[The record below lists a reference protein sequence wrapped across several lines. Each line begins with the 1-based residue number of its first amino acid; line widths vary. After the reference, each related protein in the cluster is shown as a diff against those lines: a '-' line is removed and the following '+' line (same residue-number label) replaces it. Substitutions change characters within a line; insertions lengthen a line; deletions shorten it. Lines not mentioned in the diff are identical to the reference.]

1 MFTVSLGASMSMPL
15 VVTNVALS
23 PSLQMQSELRLQ
35 WSQVQWAMVAGV
47 GRLLLGFRFGG

>member
-1 MFTVSLGASMSMPL
+1 MFTVSLGASKPL
-15 VVTNVALS
+15 VVTNVALG

-47 GRLLLGFRFGG
+47 ERLLLGFRFGG